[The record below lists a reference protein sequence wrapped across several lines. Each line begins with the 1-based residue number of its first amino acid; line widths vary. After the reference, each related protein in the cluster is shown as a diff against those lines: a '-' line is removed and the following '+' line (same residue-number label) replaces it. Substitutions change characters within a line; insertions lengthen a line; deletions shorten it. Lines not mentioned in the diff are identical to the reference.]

1 MFWWLFIGTVI
12 SIQYFSCKTD
22 KTDRLDDLA
31 KVQSEIFNKQ
41 ADSNHIFQNK
51 WKLWSWLWISG
62 TLLEVSD
69 TPMVHGRDW
78 SRRQKQTD
86 NFSRFSSFFHL
97 FNINNHKTLQERKDD
112 RN

>member
-1 MFWWLFIGTVI
+1 M
-12 SIQYFSCKTD
+12 
-22 KTDRLDDLA
+22 
-31 KVQSEIFNKQ
+31 IFNKQ
-41 ADSNHIFQNK
+41 ADSNHIFFRINENFEVDCGYP
-51 WKLWSWLWISG
+51 G

-97 FNINNHKTLQERKDD
+97 FNINHKTLQEKR
-112 RN
+112 